1 MYFILYVPFIYTV
14 YINKINRNKTYPH
27 TLPFTKV
34 KPNKYRLQHRPLL
47 FKVSITIQEEEHDQ
61 LKAKLL
67 ESLVNTARKKNK
79 KQNKTTKTYN
89 RLDNR
94 K

>member
-1 MYFILYVPFIYTV
+1 MYFIIYVLFIYTV

-67 ESLVNTARKKNK
+67 ESLVNTARKKK
-79 KQNKTTKTYN
+79 QKTKQNN
-89 RLDNR
+89 EDIQ
-94 K
+94 